1 MNVFIYGG
9 MELLLTYKQKK
20 SAAMVDMEGE
30 SLIRDVRVQ
39 FIPERTVTAEGKSRV
54 NRHASETRIGLMDSS
69 VPIEALL

>member
-1 MNVFIYGG
+1 
-9 MELLLTYKQKK
+9 
-20 SAAMVDMEGE
+20 MVDMEGE

-54 NRHASETRIGLMDSS
+54 NRHAGETRIGLMDSS

>member
-9 MELLLTYKQKK
+9 MELLLTYKQK
-20 SAAMVDMEGE
+20 SAAMMDMEGE

-39 FIPERTVTAEGKSRV
+39 FMPERTVTAEGKSRM
-54 NRHASETRIGLMDSS
+54 NHHAGETRIGLMDSS

>member
-1 MNVFIYGG
+1 
-9 MELLLTYKQKK
+9 
-20 SAAMVDMEGE
+20 MVDMEGE

-54 NRHASETRIGLMDSS
+54 NRHTGDTRIGLMDSS